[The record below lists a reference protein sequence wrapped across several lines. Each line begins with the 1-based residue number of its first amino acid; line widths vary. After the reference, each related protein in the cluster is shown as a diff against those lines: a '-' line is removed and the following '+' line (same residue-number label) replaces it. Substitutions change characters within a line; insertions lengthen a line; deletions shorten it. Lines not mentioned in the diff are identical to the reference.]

1 MTEDSKV
8 KILSWLNKHGI
19 ELNVPGDFDKPI
31 YEIDAL
37 DSLIVMALI
46 IEIEEITHK
55 KISNNVLINSNQIS
69 INQII
74 NSVSGK

>member
-19 ELNVPGDFDKPI
+19 ELNAPGDFDKLI

-55 KISNNVLINSNQIS
+55 KIPNNVLINSNQIS

-74 NSVSGK
+74 NSVSDK

>member
-19 ELNVPGDFDKPI
+19 ELNAPGDFDKPI
-31 YEIDAL
+31 NETDAL

-55 KISNNVLINSNQIS
+55 KIPNKVLVNSNQIS

>member
-1 MTEDSKV
+1 MTEDSKE
-8 KILSWLNKHGI
+8 KILNWLNNHGI
-19 ELNVPGDFDKPI
+19 ELNALGDFDKPI

-55 KISNNVLINSNQIS
+55 KIPNNVLINSNQIS

>member
-19 ELNVPGDFDKPI
+19 ELNAPGDFDKPI
-31 YEIDAL
+31 NEIDAL

-55 KISNNVLINSNQIS
+55 KIPNNVLINSNQIS

>member
-1 MTEDSKV
+1 MTEDIKV
-8 KILSWLNKHGI
+8 KILNWLSKHGI
-19 ELNVPGDFDKPI
+19 ELNFHDDFDKPI
-31 YEIDAL
+31 NEIDAL

-55 KISNNVLINSNQIS
+55 KVPNDALINSNQTS

-74 NSVSGK
+74 NSVSSE